1 MFYHLGHFSKFVP
14 PGSQRIEVTA
24 SGKSPLQFIGF
35 TTPAPSTSTVV
46 IILNKDDSAVE
57 LQINSQDG
65 TITET
70 VPPSSIQTYIW

>member
-24 SGKSPLQFIGF
+24 SGKSSLQFIGF
-35 TTPAPSTSTVV
+35 TTPAPSMSTVV
-46 IILNKDDSAVE
+46 IILNIDDFAVE

-70 VPPSSIQTYIW
+70 VPSSSIQTYIW